1 MIKELNSTELTEC
14 SNKINKECI
23 NSEMEKLKAAKR
35 KYEKVGDFGA
45 SFGEQERV
53 TIKMLNG

>member
-14 SNKINKECI
+14 SNKIKKECT